1 MIYTTYRYNLLY
13 VYSSEISTRGLHYPR
28 ALKHILTGVY
38 LAEICMIGLFG
49 LKSAFGP
56 LILIIGLLIF
66 TILLHMS
73 LNASLSPLLY
83 NLPRTLAIEEELH
96 RAGRTGLDDIPE
108 DEEDIEGAEGG
119 NVYDS
124 DFDPGAENDAAVD
137 HDPNPVSRGLHLNEG
152 VETLASL
159 SKTGIKTFL
168 KIQYLK
174 TPLPT
179 LVPLLN
185 FWSPILTPDPNNPN
199 PNLII
204 KFLHPE
210 IFADY
215 SILRKSVPEW
225 KDEWG
230 EMEGETRDA
239 FFPPSVRARAPRL
252 WVPRDEAGVSGQEC
266 RHSGKVVGIGDE
278 GAWIDARGMLSVDL
292 EGDRR
297 EGWERVRY

>member
-1 MIYTTYRYNLLY
+1 
-13 VYSSEISTRGLHYPR
+13 
-28 ALKHILTGVY
+28 
-38 LAEICMIGLFG
+38 MIGLFG

-96 RAGRTGLDDIPE
+96 RAGRDGLDDIPE

-124 DFDPGAENDAAVD
+124 DFDPGAENDVD
-137 HDPNPVSRGLHLNEG
+137 HDPNPTTRGLRLNEG
-152 VETLASL
+152 VETLAAL
-159 SKTGIKTFL
+159 SKTGLKTFL
-168 KIQYLK
+168 KIQYNK

-179 LVPLLN
+179 LLPRLD
-185 FWSPILTPDPNNPN
+185 FWSYWLTPDPNITNPN
-199 PNLII
+199 ILL

-230 EMEGETRDA
+230 EGEGETRDA
-239 FFPPSVRARAPRL
+239 FYPPSVRSRAPRL
-252 WVPRDEAGVSGQEC
+252 WVPRDEAGVSKQEC
-266 RHSGKVVGIGDE
+266 RHSGRVVGIGDE
-278 GAWIDARGMLSVDL
+278 GAWIDEKGVLSVDL

-297 EGWERVRY
+297 EGWEKIKY